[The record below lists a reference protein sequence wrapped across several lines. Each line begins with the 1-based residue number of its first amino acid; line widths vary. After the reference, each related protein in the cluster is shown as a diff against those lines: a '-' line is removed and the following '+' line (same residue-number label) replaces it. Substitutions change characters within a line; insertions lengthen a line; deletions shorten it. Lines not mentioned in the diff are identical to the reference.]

1 MTHTKS
7 DPRPGA
13 VAVGALLA
21 MGIAGVAGAVAAAD
35 GAYGLDGFTEP
46 YRSIEVAAPE
56 PGVLAALEV
65 REGALVK
72 KGATL
77 ARLDTRALEAARH
90 TSRLVAGAVAR
101 LQAAQAQ
108 LRLSETRLRKLDGLA
123 ASGNARGDEVA
134 VARAELDK
142 AHAEISAVEEMRAV
156 ERQKLAEIESGIE
169 ERTLRSPIDGV
180 VIKIHHQVGEFVGA
194 GEMRVVT
201 VVQLDPLSLNVFAPA
216 ASFNALVVRNK
227 VDVQCGDGPAR
238 QAEVEFVS
246 PVVDAES
253 GTARCKLVLP
263 NADGA
268 LRSGIRCSVVA
279 ANPTEAHAEGNKHE

>member
-1 MTHTKS
+1 MTHSKA
-7 DPRPGA
+7 DGWQRG
-13 VAVGALLA
+13 VAAHALTT
-21 MGIAGVAGAVAAAD
+21 MVIAGAGWAAAAAD
-35 GAYGLDGFTEP
+35 SGDTLEGFTEP
-46 YRSIEVAAPE
+46 YRSIEVAAPA
-56 PGVLAALEV
+56 PGVLAAVEV

-101 LQAAQAQ
+101 MQAAQAQ
-108 LRLSETRLRKLDGLA
+108 LRLSETRVRKLDGLA

-134 VARAELDK
+134 VARAELDR
-142 AHAEISAVEEMRAV
+142 ARAEISAAEETRAV

-169 ERTLRSPIDGV
+169 ERSLRSPIDGV
-180 VIKIHHQVGEFVGA
+180 VIKIHHEVGEFVGA
-194 GEMRVVT
+194 DEMRVVT
-201 VVQLDPLSLNVFAPA
+201 VVQLNPLALNVFAPA
-216 ASFNALVVRNK
+216 ANSQTLVMKNK
-227 VDVQCGDGPAR
+227 VTVLCGDGATR

-279 ANPTEAHAEGNKHE
+279 AAAAAPAQGIRDE

>member
-1 MTHTKS
+1 MMRSKS
-7 DPRPGA
+7 DQWRRG
-13 VAVGALLA
+13 VAVRALSAMAMSGAGWA
-21 MGIAGVAGAVAAAD
+21 TVAAD
-35 GAYGLDGFTEP
+35 SAYTLEGFTEP

-56 PGVLAALEV
+56 PGVLAAVEV

-101 LQAAQAQ
+101 RQAAQAQ
-108 LRLSETRLRKLDGLA
+108 LRLSETRVRKLDGLA

-142 AHAEISAVEEMRAV
+142 ARAEISAAEEMRAV

-180 VIKIHHQVGEFVGA
+180 VIKIHHEVGEFVGA

-201 VVQLDPLSLNVFAPA
+201 VVQLNPLALNVFAPA
-216 ASFNALVVRNK
+216 ANSTTLVVKHK
-227 VDVQCGDGPAR
+227 VEVQCGDGAPR

-263 NADGA
+263 NADGV

-279 ANPTEAHAEGNKHE
+279 AAAAAPE

>member
-1 MTHTKS
+1 MTLVKS
-7 DPRPGA
+7 PARTLGA
-13 VAVGALLA
+13 FLLLVVVDTA
-21 MGIAGVAGAVAAAD
+21 AAAD
-35 GAYGLDGFTEP
+35 GASALEGFTEP

-56 PGVLAALEV
+56 PGVLAAVTV

-77 ARLDTRALEAARH
+77 ARLDSRALEAARH
-90 TSRLVAGAVAR
+90 TSQLVAGAVAR
-101 LQAAQAQ
+101 LHAAQAQ
-108 LRLSETRLRKLDGLA
+108 LRLSETRVRKLDGLA

-142 AHAEISAVEEMRAV
+142 AHAEIAAAEEMRAV

-169 ERTLRSPIDGV
+169 ARNLRSPIDGV
-180 VIKIHHQVGEFVGA
+180 VIKIHHEVGEFVGA

-201 VVQLDPLSLNVFAPA
+201 VVQLDPLALNVFAPA
-216 ASFNALVVRNK
+216 ASSHTLVAKHQVA
-227 VDVQCGDGPAR
+227 VQCANGVVR

-268 LRSGIRCSVVA
+268 LRSGIRCAVA
-279 ANPTEAHAEGNKHE
+279 SASGPQEGNKHE

>member
-1 MTHTKS
+1 MMRSKS
-7 DPRPGA
+7 SEGISRMATRA
-13 VAVGALLA
+13 VITMIMAATGTSVLAVE
-21 MGIAGVAGAVAAAD
+21 
-35 GAYGLDGFTEP
+35 GAYTLEGFTEP

-56 PGVLAALEV
+56 PGVLAAVEV

-101 LQAAQAQ
+101 MQAAQAQ
-108 LRLSETRLRKLDGLA
+108 LRLSETRVRKLDGLA

-142 AHAEISAVEEMRAV
+142 ARAEISAAEEMRAV

-180 VIKIHHQVGEFVGA
+180 VIKIHHEVGEFVGA

-201 VVQLDPLSLNVFAPA
+201 VVQLKPLTLNVFAPA
-216 ASFNALVVRNK
+216 AHSQALVAKSKVEVR
-227 VDVQCGDGPAR
+227 CGDDAPR
-238 QAEVEFVS
+238 LAEVEFVS

-253 GTARCKLVLP
+253 STARCKLVLP

-279 ANPTEAHAEGNKHE
+279 AGAAADPVQGIKHD